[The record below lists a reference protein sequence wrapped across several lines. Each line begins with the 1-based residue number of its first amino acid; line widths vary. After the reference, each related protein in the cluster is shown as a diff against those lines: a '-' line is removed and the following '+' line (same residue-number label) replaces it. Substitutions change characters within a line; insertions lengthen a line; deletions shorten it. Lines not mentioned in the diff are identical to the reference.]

1 MLLNNYSPCPHH
13 NHQSRVQPLLQV
25 PTLRQHLGQ
34 YFTNTT
40 ARVQEEASLR
50 YSPPHPTSPS
60 PTRRIAYSSEIAA
73 AVVGSSL
80 GLLANLLLVWGVLK
94 NRRWFLVHWLLLHL
108 FLVVL
113 LFLTSI
119 LVFVVQLGLWKL
131 LGLVRIKLHSQLE
144 YSARIH
150 WNTLLEFTG
159 ILC

>member
-1 MLLNNYSPCPHH
+1 M
-13 NHQSRVQPLLQV
+13 

-40 ARVQEEASLR
+40 ARAQEEASLR
-50 YSPPHPTSPS
+50 CSQPPPASPCLP
-60 PTRRIAYSSEIAA
+60 RRIAYSSEIAA
-73 AVVGSSL
+73 AVVGASL
-80 GLLANLLLVWGVLK
+80 GLLANLLLVWGVLN

-131 LGLVRIKLHSQLE
+131 LGLVRIKLVTG
-144 YSARIH
+144 
-150 WNTLLEFTG
+150 TLLT
-159 ILC
+159 